1 MSEVTLVA
9 ELGRT
14 LGSPE
19 SRRLRSADHIPA
31 VVYGHGVGP
40 LSVTVGRRDVRLA
53 LTGPAGV
60 NAVVNLKVG
69 NAVHPTV
76 VKELQRDKIRRTVNH
91 IDFMVVSL
99 TEIITVDVPIVL
111 TGEAKAVT
119 GAGGLVDPAL
129 NSIPLS
135 TTPQNIPN
143 EITIDI
149 TDMTPDSVIRVGDL
163 PMPAGV
169 TCALDPETPVVTVL
183 ISRAGTEAAAEEGAA
198 ADAPAAE

>member
-9 ELGRT
+9 EPGRT

-19 SRRLRSADHIPA
+19 SRRLRTADLIPA
-31 VVYGHGVGP
+31 VIYGQGVGP

-60 NAVVNLKVG
+60 NAVVNIKVG
-69 NAVHPTV
+69 NTVHPTV

-119 GAGGLVDPAL
+119 SAGGLVDPAL

-183 ISRAGTEAAAEEGAA
+183 ISRAGTEAAADAPA

>member
-9 ELGRT
+9 EPGRT
-14 LGSPE
+14 LGSPA
-19 SRRLRSADHIPA
+19 SRRMRAIDQIPA
-31 VVYGHGVGP
+31 VIYGQGVGP

-60 NAVVNLKVG
+60 NAVVNIKVG
-69 NAVHPTV
+69 NTVHPTV

-99 TEIITVDVPIVL
+99 TETITVDVPIVL

-119 GAGGLVDPAL
+119 GAGGLVDAAL
-129 NSIPLS
+129 NSIPLA

-149 TDMTPDSVIRVGDL
+149 TDMQVDSVIRVADL
-163 PMPAGV
+163 KLPAGV
-169 TCALDPETPVVTVL
+169 ACALDPETPVVTVL
-183 ISRAGTEAAAEEGAA
+183 ISRAGTEAAAEASA
-198 ADAPAAE
+198 DDAPAAG